1 MVTPSIIITAG
12 GIGKRMGSEIPKQF
26 IEICGNPITQA
37 TLTKF
42 QYLVGLNSSLEEI
55 KVL

>member
-26 IEICGNPITQA
+26 IEICGN
-37 TLTKF
+37 
-42 QYLVGLNSSLEEI
+42 
-55 KVL
+55 VLFLFDF